1 MVRSHSL
8 IPDMNKGLS
17 VLWEGE
23 VGENLF
29 FIRCFGD
36 SYRTLGER
44 DGRARS

>member
-8 IPDMNKGLS
+8 IQDMNKGLS

-36 SYRTLGER
+36 SYRTLGEW
-44 DGRARS
+44 DGETRA